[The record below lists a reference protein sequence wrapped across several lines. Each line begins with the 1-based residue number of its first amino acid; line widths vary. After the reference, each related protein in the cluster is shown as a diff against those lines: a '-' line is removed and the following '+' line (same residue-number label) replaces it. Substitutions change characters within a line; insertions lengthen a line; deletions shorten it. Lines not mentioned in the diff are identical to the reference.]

1 MFIQVITGKVTD
13 EAEFQRVGELWE
25 TKVRPVAK
33 GYLGVTEGVTDD
45 GRFFVAAR
53 FESAAAAAE
62 NSDLPEQTEWYQEF
76 EKTASDVQF
85 HDCSD
90 VITMLGGGSDD
101 AGFVQV
107 MVGKIKDRAK
117 FDALNA
123 KSAEMERVFS
133 EWRDD
138 VLGEVLARPRRR
150 HRLHRRHLLQV
161 GGRGASGR
169 EAGADGRG
177 AGADGRDGR
186 GGGDRRVPRP
196 QGSDPA
202 LTGGRQRSS
211 NADTTASTSAASES

>member
-62 NSDLPEQTEWYQEF
+62 NSDLPEQTAWYQEF

-138 VLGEVLARPRRR
+138 VLGEVLAVHDDGTGYTDVIYFR
-150 HRLHRRHLLQV
+150 
-161 GGRGASGR
+161 S
-169 EAGADGRG
+169 EAEAR
-177 AGADGRDGR
+177 AGEKQEPTAEVQALMAEMDAAAEIVEYLDLRDPTLR
-186 GGGDRRVPRP
+186 
-196 QGSDPA
+196 
-202 LTGGRQRSS
+202 
-211 NADTTASTSAASES
+211 